1 MESPPHQWFDD
12 VGLCVVSAF
21 LFIPIIMSP
30 SLSVYAQSPSYP
42 VEIENV
48 RLVDPG
54 GQPLDDCQP
63 GGELVMIAV
72 TLKNLS
78 DSGQPAAIIVELR
91 DNSSDIT
98 QFVQWQTTS
107 IGPKATPQVAISFNP
122 ASLSSSSS
130 SSSAVQYD
138 ANVLVWDKVL
148 TPVPLSSP
156 LKVPVSC

>member
-1 MESPPHQWFDD
+1 
-12 VGLCVVSAF
+12 
-21 LFIPIIMSP
+21 
-30 SLSVYAQSPSYP
+30 
-42 VEIENV
+42 
-48 RLVDPG
+48 
-54 GQPLDDCQP
+54 
-63 GGELVMIAV
+63 MIAV